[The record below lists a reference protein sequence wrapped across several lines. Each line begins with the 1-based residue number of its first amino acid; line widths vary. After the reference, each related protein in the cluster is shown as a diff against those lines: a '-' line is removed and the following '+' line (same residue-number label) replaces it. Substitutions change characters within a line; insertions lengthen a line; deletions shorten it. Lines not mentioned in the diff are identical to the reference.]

1 MYGCSFEVG
10 KTVQEKSQQNDFV
23 VKNVGKR
30 WSFVLF
36 CFSTKSFES
45 SNFLE
50 TENVPEVE

>member
-30 WSFVLF
+30 
-36 CFSTKSFES
+36 
-45 SNFLE
+45 
-50 TENVPEVE
+50 